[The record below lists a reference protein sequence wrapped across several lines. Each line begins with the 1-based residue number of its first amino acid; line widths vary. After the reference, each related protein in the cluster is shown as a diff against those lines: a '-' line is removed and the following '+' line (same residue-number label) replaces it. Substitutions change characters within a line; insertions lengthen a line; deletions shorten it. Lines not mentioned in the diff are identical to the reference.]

1 MKKFTSSCSFYPA
14 LSGVDRAPGV
24 TRRLAILGI
33 VMACAALVATGST
46 RADSMLVQAAP
57 PASSSGRGTVLKDR
71 VSIRSRA
78 DKNSEIVA
86 QVNKG
91 DNLEVL
97 NRKGTWLHI
106 ALPWSGKCYVSTK
119 FIKEGASTADAVNV
133 RCGPNANHDVVGKL
147 AKGEKVEVVK
157 AEGSWTQIKPT
168 AHCTGWIAAEFVEV
182 AAPAPEVASPPVALP
197 IAPLPAA
204 SGIKPAEAEAEV
216 HVQYVLR
223 DGILASVRDETNPPA
238 SHELRTEEVEGRS
251 YRIAYMETT
260 EKNLARY
267 EGKHVRVFGNERWR
281 KTDRYPVIAVER
293 IDMVW

>member
-1 MKKFTSSCSFYPA
+1 MKKFTSSCNFDP
-14 LSGVDRAPGV
+14 APGG
-24 TRRLAILGI
+24 TRRLAILGM

-46 RADSMLVQAAP
+46 RADSMLAQAAP

-91 DNLEVL
+91 DSLEVL

-106 ALPWSGKCYVSTK
+106 ALPSSGKCYVSTK
-119 FIKEGASTADAVNV
+119 LIKEGASTADAVNV

-157 AEGSWTQIKPT
+157 AEGVWTHIKPT

-216 HVQYVLR
+216 HVQYVVK
-223 DGILASVRDETNPPA
+223 DGILASVGDETNPPA

-251 YRIAYMETT
+251 YRIAYLETT